1 MNKPMLTG
9 DPTSQPRILWQCE
22 ATWTD
27 AAWSECCNLLFLCY
41 LGWLFGLFNPNMTKN
56 RPKKG
61 LKTQITNPNSQQ
73 TADWKWPQKAAK
85 KKRPPSPQKKL
96 RIGNP
101 KKNEKKTANW
111 MLAIY
116 FWQELG
122 PLNILAGAGTFKN
135 LPTGTHDSSSG
146 QAQGH
151 LAFGQATY

>member
-1 MNKPMLTG
+1 
-9 DPTSQPRILWQCE
+9 
-22 ATWTD
+22 
-27 AAWSECCNLLFLCY
+27 
-41 LGWLFGLFNPNMTKN
+41 
-56 RPKKG
+56 
-61 LKTQITNPNSQQ
+61 
-73 TADWKWPQKAAK
+73 
-85 KKRPPSPQKKL
+85 
-96 RIGNP
+96 
-101 KKNEKKTANW
+101 